1 MRMEDV
7 TGQPGGGNQTKAAS
21 PLNNHHVSLEV
32 FQPISEWVC
41 RLEQYHELSII
52 QLILDIQKD
61 IHNYLNLVNAGFFPC
76 TPLVRAPIPSPTL

>member
-32 FQPISEWVC
+32 FQPISEWD
-41 RLEQYHELSII
+41 QYHELSI
-52 QLILDIQKD
+52 QLILDIGQTER
-61 IHNYLNLVNAGFFPC
+61 H
-76 TPLVRAPIPSPTL
+76 SQ